1 MKRLAS
7 LSFAA
12 IIALATFAPTSAQAL
27 EDDERTAL
35 AAILA
40 LGVALAAARHGSSH
54 NSTSEWD
61 EERYGKPFS
70 PSPGIVCL
78 PRPRQCYSDGHLSH
92 RWTRRIYQ

>member
-1 MKRLAS
+1 MNRFAS
-7 LSFAA
+7 LCFAA
-12 IIALATFAPTSAQAL
+12 IIALASFAPTSAHAL
-27 EDDERTAL
+27 DDDERTAL

-40 LGVALAAARHGSSH
+40 LGVAIAAARHGGSH
-54 NSTSEWD
+54 DSTSDWD

-78 PRPRQCYSDGHLSH
+78 PRPRQCYSDGRLSH